1 MFIVN
6 VHKFVSEDCDS
17 KVQTIRFNSIL
28 GFASWVEAAKRFF
41 AKEVE
46 IGSAHSIHIA
56 IGMGEENWEIHFD
69 MIRGQLRVSEF
80 NVTPDQEDCGFEGM
94 VSIEVKG

>member
-6 VHKFVSEDCDS
+6 VHKFVNTNDDS

-46 IGSAHSIHIA
+46 TNAAHSIHIA
-56 IGMGEENWEIHFD
+56 IAFGEQNWEIHFD
-69 MIRGQLRVSEF
+69 MIRGQVKVSEF
-80 NVTPDQEDCGFEGM
+80 NVTETQDDCAFLGM
-94 VSIEVKG
+94 M